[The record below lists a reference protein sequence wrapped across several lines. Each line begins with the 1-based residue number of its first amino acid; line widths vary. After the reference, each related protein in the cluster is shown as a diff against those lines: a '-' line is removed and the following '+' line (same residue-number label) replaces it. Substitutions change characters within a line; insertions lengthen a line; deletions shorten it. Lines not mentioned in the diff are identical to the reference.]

1 MVKKDLIDT
10 MKRLLE
16 KIPTR
21 DLTWILRIWLG
32 SMMIYHSYWAFF
44 DEGGLTGF
52 AGYLVKN
59 GFPESLSFGL
69 AILSKGIEFFGGI
82 VLLSGLA
89 TRLASLLVALIMGV
103 AVFYLHK
110 GLIWSEGELATNYL
124 IIAIILFFSPIKKM
138 KHEK

>member
-1 MVKKDLIDT
+1 
-10 MKRLLE
+10 MKRLFD

-21 DLTWILRIWLG
+21 DLTWVLRIWLG

-59 GFPESLSFGL
+59 GFPEPLSFGL
-69 AILSKGIEFFGGI
+69 AVLSKGFEFFGGI
-82 VLLSGLA
+82 VLVSGLA
-89 TRLASLLVALIMGV
+89 TRLASLLVALVMSV
-103 AVFYLHK
+103 AVFYMHK

-124 IIAIILFFSPIKKM
+124 LMAVILFFMPPRTKKS
-138 KHEK
+138 KPD